1 MLSKKAPRTAE
12 PKMSAVAAPNQLS
25 PTIAT
30 VHVPTVAMTPVWASP
45 ATMTNS
51 PMTRDGSEIAGDL
64 PRPRGRSARQ

>member
-30 VHVPTVAMTPVWASP
+30 VHVPTVAMTRTSQSSISP
-45 ATMTNS
+45 C
-51 PMTRDGSEIAGDL
+51 
-64 PRPRGRSARQ
+64 RG